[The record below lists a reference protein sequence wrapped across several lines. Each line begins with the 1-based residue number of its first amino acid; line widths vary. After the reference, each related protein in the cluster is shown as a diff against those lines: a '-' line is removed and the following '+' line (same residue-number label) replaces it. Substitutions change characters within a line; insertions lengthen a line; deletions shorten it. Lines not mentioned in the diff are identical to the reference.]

1 MSRTAGL
8 VLAAGAG
15 TRFGG
20 PKALARTSDGD
31 PWVRRAVAAL
41 QQAGCAPVLVVLGAA
56 AQEASGLVP
65 RTARVVLA
73 EAWAQGLSASLKAG
87 LRALADSDEDTDAVL
102 ITLVDLPDLPVA
114 ACLRLLDGGADA
126 GSLRQAVYD
135 GTPGHPALLGRH
147 HWARVQN
154 GLHGDR
160 GAGAYLAAA
169 GARRVECGD
178 LFTGA
183 DVDRPS
189 STPDAG
195 P

>member
-20 PKALARTSDGD
+20 PKALARTPDGD
-31 PWVRRAVAAL
+31 PWLRRAVDAL
-41 QQAGCAPVLVVLGAA
+41 RRAGCAPVLVVVGAA
-56 AQEASGLVP
+56 AEEARALVP

-73 EAWAQGLSASLKAG
+73 EQWSEGLSASLKAG
-87 LRALADSDEDTDAVL
+87 LRALGDSDEDAQAVL

-114 ACLRLLDGGADA
+114 ACLRLLEGEMNAD
-126 GSLRQAVYD
+126 SLRQAVYD
-135 GTPGHPALLGRH
+135 GTPGHPVLLGRR
-147 HWARVQN
+147 HWSAARDA
-154 GLHGDR
+154 LHGDR

-169 GARRVECGD
+169 GARQVECGD

-183 DVDRPS
+183 DIDRRP
-189 STPDAG
+189 PRR
-195 P
+195 